1 MFIYTYMNIEVI
13 LMRSF
18 CLKPEIVYGENAL
31 DKIDSMNLKN
41 VFITTDK
48 VMEKIGLVS
57 MLTKKLDENN
67 INYTVFSDVLPD
79 PNTDIV
85 EKGLLEFIKFKPD
98 SIIALGGGSVI
109 DTAKAFIYYCIKIK
123 ENFMTSEF
131 VHKPVFIAIPTTSG
145 TGSEVTEYAVITDSK
160 THIKIPLTD
169 SIMLPDVAILD
180 PNFTKS
186 VPNFVTAETG
196 LDALTHAIEAYTAK
210 GSNPFTDSLA
220 LEAIKLIYANLIPCY
235 TDGTNLKYRENMH
248 LASCM
253 AGIAFNNAGLGIV
266 HSLAHALGGQ
276 FGISHGKSNSMVLPF
291 VIKFNSKDANTTKR
305 YSFIAKMLNMDFG
318 DDAKNAYAL
327 IESIKVLKNQLNIP
341 AKLSDLPNVT
351 SEDFNMKLS
360 TIAENAT
367 KDVCTSANPISVSA
381 DDLKQILLEMF

>member
-1 MFIYTYMNIEVI
+1 
-13 LMRSF
+13 MRNF

-145 TGSEVTEYAVITDSK
+145 TGSEVTEYAVITDST

>member
-1 MFIYTYMNIEVI
+1 MK
-13 LMRSF
+13 SF
-18 CLKPEIVYGENAL
+18 NLKPEIVYGENAL

-57 MLTKKLDENN
+57 MLTQKLEENG
-67 INYTVFSDVLPD
+67 IQYTIFSEVLPD

-98 SIIALGGGSVI
+98 AIIALGGGSVI
-109 DTAKAFIYYCIKIK
+109 DTAKAFIYYCIRIK
-123 ENFMTSEF
+123 ENFMPTEYI
-131 VHKPVFIAIPTTSG
+131 HKPVFIAIPTTSG
-145 TGSEVTEYAVITDSK
+145 TGSEVTEYAVITDSA

-196 LDALTHAIEAYTAK
+196 IDALTHAVEAYVAN
-210 GSNPFTDSLA
+210 GANPFTDALA
-220 LEAIKLIYANLIPCY
+220 LEAIKLIYSNLIPCY
-235 TDGTNLKYRENMH
+235 NDGANLKYREHLH

-253 AGIAFNNAGLGIV
+253 AGIAFNNAGLGIT

-276 FGISHGKSNSMVLPF
+276 FGISHGKSNAMVLPY
-291 VIKFNSKDANTTKR
+291 VIGFNIKDEWTKKR

-318 DDAKNAYAL
+318 DDTKNALAF
-327 IESIKVLKNQLNIP
+327 IESIKILKSQVNIP
-341 AKLSDLPNVT
+341 NKMTDLPQVDLV
-351 SEDFNMKLS
+351 SFKEKMPI
-360 TIAENAT
+360 IAENAT
-367 KDVCTSANPISVSA
+367 KDVCTSANPLSVTA
-381 DDLKQILLEMF
+381 DDLMGILAEMI